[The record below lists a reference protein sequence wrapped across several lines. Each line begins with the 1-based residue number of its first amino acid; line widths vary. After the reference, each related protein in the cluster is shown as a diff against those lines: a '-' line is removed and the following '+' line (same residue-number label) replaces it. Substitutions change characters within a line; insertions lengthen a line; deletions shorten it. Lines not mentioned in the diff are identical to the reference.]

1 MLSEIIQAKLTFAKE
16 HPVATTVMVL
26 VAENPEVIKAGL
38 TFVMAHPVATVVTVL
53 GVVAIKEGAR
63 ILKEYINKDSKNKD
77 EDRDVDNNRRGKIRK
92 S

>member
-1 MLSEIIQAKLTFAKE
+1 MFSEINQAKLTFAME

-26 VAENPEVIKAGL
+26 VAENPELIKAGL
-38 TFVMAHPVATVVTVL
+38 TFARAHPVATVVTVL